1 MTKLNPRNFL
11 ICGRDCATPYVI
23 SLSQGQQAGQILA
36 WETQDERDLNTQLPL
51 EGHGAVEAGQT
62 ENYPYDFQSTC
73 ISVNSNDSHRELDD
87 DSVTYSVAGHRMQRS
102 WTSWLVGITYCWDT
116 CRNLPRYATGAWQST
131 WGGALMRRPFA
142 TKRPVLVIAAHA
154 SLFRIT
160 YSGAR
165 HSKMNCQNC
174 GPGGDGCEE

>member
-1 MTKLNPRNFL
+1 M
-11 ICGRDCATPYVI
+11 GD
-23 SLSQGQQAGQILA
+23 QH
-36 WETQDERDLNTQLPL
+36 ERDLNTQLPL

-116 CRNLPRYATGAWQST
+116 CRNLPRYATGAWQLT